1 MQTADRA
8 ARVLELLRLRYPTRE
23 THLVAQNAWELL
35 VATVLA
41 AQCTDV
47 RVNQVTPGL
56 FRRWPGPAE
65 LARAT
70 QEELEEV
77 IHSTGFYRNKATNL
91 LGAARRVTDVHG
103 GEVPRTMAEL
113 VQLPGVARKTANVVL
128 WGAYGINEGIAVD
141 THVKRIAFRMG
152 FTESVDPVRI
162 ERDLMDLFPRDAWG
176 DVNHML
182 VWFGRHVCDARA
194 PRCGECE
201 MIEVCP
207 RHGVG
212 EKEGADSGKASVK
225 AVGKKSGKAGTA
237 GTAKGAPGKPA
248 PRSASGAGAKSTPA
262 SPATSPAKPRKGD
275 KHRSG
280 GTS

>member
-23 THLVAQNAWELL
+23 THLVAHNAWELL

-91 LGAARRVTDVHG
+91 LGAARRVAEVHG

-152 FTESVDPVRI
+152 FTESVDPVQI
-162 ERDLMDLFPRDAWG
+162 ERDLMDLFPCDAWG

-212 EKEGADSGKASVK
+212 EKPGADSRKTAGKAVTK
-225 AVGKKSGKAGTA
+225 AAGKAAGKRPGKAGSARAASA
-237 GTAKGAPGKPA
+237 G
-248 PRSASGAGAKSTPA
+248 SAAA
-262 SPATSPAKPRKGD
+262 SPAKSPVKP
-275 KHRSG
+275 RSG
-280 GTS
+280 GAS

>member
-23 THLVAQNAWELL
+23 THLVAHSAWELL

-91 LGAARRVTDVHG
+91 LGAARRVAEAHG

-141 THVKRIAFRMG
+141 THVKRIAFRLG
-152 FTESVDPVRI
+152 FTESVDPVQI
-162 ERDLMDLFPRDAWG
+162 ERDLMELFPRDAWG

-194 PRCGECE
+194 PRCTECE
-201 MIEVCP
+201 MHEVCP
-207 RHGVG
+207 RLGVG
-212 EKEGADSGKASVK
+212 EKPGATPRPSAGRTAGKAGKTGKTGGK
-225 AVGKKSGKAGTA
+225 AAGISAGKQSGKAGS
-237 GTAKGAPGKPA
+237 AKA
-248 PRSASGAGAKSTPA
+248 ASPA
-262 SPATSPAKPRKGD
+262 SPARSFGKP
-275 KHRSG
+275 RSG
-280 GTS
+280 GKPRNGGKP

>member
-91 LGAARRVTDVHG
+91 LGAARRVAEVHG

-152 FTESVDPVRI
+152 FTESVDPVQI

-212 EKEGADSGKASVK
+212 EKSGADSRKKLDKAVTKTAGKA
-225 AVGKKSGKAGTA
+225 AGKRPGKAGS
-237 GTAKGAPGKPA
+237 AKAAPAKSSA
-248 PRSASGAGAKSTPA
+248 RSATA
-262 SPATSPAKPRKGD
+262 SPPKSPAKPRN
-275 KHRSG
+275 G
-280 GTS
+280 GMS

>member
-56 FRRWPGPAE
+56 FSRWPGPAE

-152 FTESVDPVRI
+152 FTESVDPVQI

-212 EKEGADSGKASVK
+212 QKEGAATKVRKPRSGKSGGKSDEA
-225 AVGKKSGKAGTA
+225 AQGVGSEARPEG
-237 GTAKGAPGKPA
+237 KGA
-248 PRSASGAGAKSTPA
+248 
-262 SPATSPAKPRKGD
+262 ATGFGKPRKPTMGGRRRAGNVG
-275 KHRSG
+275 RSG
-280 GTS
+280 SSGGKP